1 MNLGWRMF
9 KSMKCIIGIVALVVL
24 RPAIVPVLHAA
35 ELKPEEIV
43 ARHLDSIG
51 TAEVRAGA
59 KSRIVQ
65 GKSHYKIRVGAGGEL
80 QGTSALVS
88 EGRKSVLMIKLAN
101 NDYRGEQFVTDGEK
115 VSVATTTSSHK
126 WSDLGEFVRT
136 QDQVV
141 REGLLGGELT
151 TAWALLNLGENK
163 AKLSFDG
170 QRKVDGRTAYQ
181 LTYHSRKRDDLTIH
195 LYFDPETFQHI
206 MTTYA
211 INLASGLGGFS
222 PSTSDQAGLT
232 ATPSNTAG
240 SDVTQ
245 SSRQKQT
252 RYTIEE
258 RFSDFK
264 ATEGLTLPTKYV
276 IHFTEELQDGT
287 TNVYEWDLTADE
299 ISNNKPLDPRN
310 FQVK

>member
-1 MNLGWRMF
+1 MKLGRQM
-9 KSMKCIIGIVALVVL
+9 SGSVKCIVGIMAVVALRV
-24 RPAIVPVLHAA
+24 AIVPVLHAA
-35 ELKPEEIV
+35 EMRPEEIV

-65 GKSHYKIRVGAGGEL
+65 GTSHFKIRVGGGGEL

-115 VSVATTTSSHK
+115 VSVAATTSSHK
-126 WSDLGEFVRT
+126 WSDLGEFVRA

-151 TAWALLNLGENK
+151 TAWALLNLSENK
-163 AKLSFDG
+163 AKLNFDG
-170 QRKVDGRTAYQ
+170 QRKVDGRSAYQ

-195 LYFDPETFQHI
+195 LYFDAQTFQHI

-211 INLASGLGGFS
+211 ITLASGLGGFS

-232 ATPSNTAG
+232 TAPSSTAG
-240 SDVTQ
+240 ADITQ
-245 SSRQKQT
+245 SSRQKET

-264 ATEGLTLPTKYV
+264 TAEGITLPTQYV
-276 IHFTEELQDGT
+276 IHFTEELQNGT
-287 TNVYEWDLTADE
+287 TLVYEWDLAADE

>member
-1 MNLGWRMF
+1 MKPGQRMF
-9 KSMKCIIGIVALVVL
+9 RSMKCILGIVAVVVL
-24 RPAIVPVLHAA
+24 WTVIVPVLHAA

-51 TAEVRAGA
+51 TAEVRAAA

-65 GKSHYKIRVGAGGEL
+65 GTSRYKIRVGAGGEL

-115 VSVATTTSSHK
+115 VSVAATTSSHK
-126 WSDLGEFVRT
+126 WSDLGEFVRS

-163 AKLSFDG
+163 AKLNFDG

-181 LTYHSRKRDDLTIH
+181 LTYHSRKRDDLTVH
-195 LYFDPETFQHI
+195 LYFDPQTFQHI

-211 INLASGLGGFS
+211 ITLASGLGGFS

-232 ATPSNTAG
+232 TAPSNTSGA
-240 SDVTQ
+240 DVTQ

-252 RYTIEE
+252 RYTLEE
-258 RFSDFK
+258 FFSDFK
-264 ATEGLTLPTKYV
+264 TAEGLTLPTKYV

-287 TNVYEWDLTADE
+287 TNVYQWDLTADE
-299 ISNNKPLDPRN
+299 VSNNKPLDPRN

>member
-1 MNLGWRMF
+1 MKLGRRIF
-9 KSMKCIIGIVALVVL
+9 KSMKCIIGIMAVVVL
-24 RPAIVPVLHAA
+24 RMAIVPVLHAA
-35 ELKPEEIV
+35 EMKPEEIV

-51 TAEVRAGA
+51 TAEARAGA

-65 GKSHYKIRVGAGGEL
+65 GTSRYKIRVGAGGEL

-88 EGRKSVLMIKLAN
+88 EGRKSVLMIKLVN
-101 NDYRGEQFVTDGEK
+101 HDYRGEQFVTDGEK
-115 VSVATTTSSHK
+115 VSVAATTASHK
-126 WSDLGEFVRT
+126 WSDLGEFVRA

-151 TAWALLNLGENK
+151 TAWALLNLGETK

-181 LTYHSRKRDDLTIH
+181 LTYHSKKRDDLTIH

-211 INLASGLGGFS
+211 ITLASGLGGFS

-232 ATPSNTAG
+232 TTPSNTAG
-240 SDVTQ
+240 ADVTQ

-258 RFSDFK
+258 LFSDFK
-264 ATEGLTLPTKYV
+264 TAEGLTLPTKYV

-287 TNVYEWDLTADE
+287 TNVYQWDLTADQV
-299 ISNNKPLDPRN
+299 SNNKPLDPRN